1 MSAIQVWV
9 FGVRPT
15 FYFDKS
21 LGIWN
26 GIQWSCSGQKAL
38 TIENDETDWGR
49 DEAHGGED
57 PRFRFVSYNWRLH
70 DWLSLQHDTQ
80 LVSLMYRTHK
90 SLPASCK
97 ISSLYVFDAL
107 SRAARQQVLKH
118 NFPERHGSGNC
129 ATFLLKVAGVLE
141 GLFQD
146 MLVIG
151 TAEAKVRSLEFT
163 AKNST
168 GISRKITNSPLSL
181 LSVSWRPVMPC
192 SSVFNLI
199 IEHIL
204 RTAPP
209 YLSFWG
215 SSSPDFFSQE
225 KTKKIYD
232 IWVKGATFPPDIL
245 SRLSDIIAGKDK
257 GAYHDYLYAK
267 YLYNYHPLCL
277 LSLVRGAM
285 LNQPLV
291 CLMSEP
297 RVNTSVTVDTSSK
310 VQASPAVGMQPTEK
324 PAGPIVD
331 SQTTL
336 LALLTQ
342 AAGQQIVC
350 VPFSRPHGIWI
361 QRLV

>member
-1 MSAIQVWV
+1 V
-9 FGVRPT
+9 
-15 FYFDKS
+15 
-21 LGIWN
+21 
-26 GIQWSCSGQKAL
+26 SC
-38 TIENDETDWGR
+38 
-49 DEAHGGED
+49 
-57 PRFRFVSYNWRLH
+57 NWRLH
-70 DWLSLQHDTQ
+70 DWLPPQHDTQ

-163 AKNST
+163 VKNST

-209 YLSFWG
+209 YLCRFEVVAVLISFHRKKPKRFMTSG
-215 SSSPDFFSQE
+215 SKELLFHR
-225 KTKKIYD
+225 IYS
-232 IWVKGATFPPDIL
+232 V
-245 SRLSDIIAGKDK
+245 
-257 GAYHDYLYAK
+257 AY
-267 YLYNYHPLCL
+267 
-277 LSLVRGAM
+277 R
-285 LNQPLV
+285 
-291 CLMSEP
+291 
-297 RVNTSVTVDTSSK
+297 
-310 VQASPAVGMQPTEK
+310 
-324 PAGPIVD
+324 I
-331 SQTTL
+331 
-336 LALLTQ
+336 
-342 AAGQQIVC
+342 
-350 VPFSRPHGIWI
+350 
-361 QRLV
+361 